1 LEQPSSPFPCVEQAA
16 DWLRLAKVERMLGYA
31 RPEEADCVGLLEA
44 VGFHELTRTQRGW
57 IRKSS

>member
-1 LEQPSSPFPCVEQAA
+1 
-16 DWLRLAKVERMLGYA
+16 MLGYA